1 MTFDPRLLLM
11 YLLAGL
17 LAVTT
22 HEFAHVL
29 LPLRAGASGV
39 RVQLGVDGGW
49 SVARFRLGRV
59 TVDVRPYPFWI
70 GRAHWDH
77 ASMTPATWAWAIAL
91 GPLSSAALCALGAL
105 LWRGGGELCALGA
118 LLWRGG
124 GELAG
129 PFGQALAVFAG
140 LQALVTAMPVRY
152 PAWMGMGA
160 GMPSDGRQLL
170 DHWRGRQRAHA

>member
-1 MTFDPRLLLM
+1 MVTFDPTLLLM
-11 YLLAGL
+11 YPLAGL
-17 LAVTT
+17 LAVTV

-39 RVQLGVDGGW
+39 RVQLGVDGGLPL
-49 SVARFRLGRV
+49 ARFRVGQV
-59 TVDVRPYPFWI
+59 TVDVRRFPFWA

-77 ASMTPATWAWAIAL
+77 ATMTPGTWAWAIAL
-91 GPLSSAALCALGAL
+91 GPLSSAA
-105 LWRGGGELCALGA
+105 LCALGA

-140 LQALVTAMPVRY
+140 LQALVTAAPVRY
-152 PAWMGMGA
+152 PAWTGLGA
-160 GMPSDGRQLL
+160 GMPSDWRQLL
-170 DHWRGRQRAHA
+170 DHWQARGRRRGNG

>member
-1 MTFDPRLLLM
+1 MVTFDPTLLLL
-11 YLLAGL
+11 YPLAGL

-39 RVQLGVDGGW
+39 RVQLGVDGGR
-49 SVARFRLGRV
+49 SVARFRVGRV
-59 TVDVRPYPFWI
+59 AVDVRRFPFWTD
-70 GRAHWDH
+70 RAHWHH
-77 ASMTPATWAWAIAL
+77 AAMSPATWAWAIAL
-91 GPLSSAALCALGAL
+91 GPLSSLS
-105 LWRGGGELCALGA
+105 LCALGA

-140 LQALVTAMPVRY
+140 LQALMTAAPVRY
-152 PAWMGMGA
+152 PAWMGLGA

-170 DHWRGRQRAHA
+170 DHWRARGRQQAHV

>member
-1 MTFDPRLLLM
+1 MVAFDPTLLLM

-17 LAVTT
+17 LAVTA

-39 RVQLGVDGGW
+39 RVQLGVDGGR
-49 SVARFRLGRV
+49 SVARFRVGRV
-59 TVDVRPYPFWI
+59 TVDVRPYPFWV

-77 ASMTPATWAWAIAL
+77 ANMTPATWAWAMAL

-105 LWRGGGELCALGA
+105 LWRGGGDLTGL
-118 LLWRGG
+118 
-124 GELAG
+124 
-129 PFGQALAVFAG
+129 FGQALAVFAG

-152 PAWMGMGA
+152 PAWMGLGA

-170 DHWRGRQRAHA
+170 DHWRARGRQQAH

>member
-1 MTFDPRLLLM
+1 MVTFDPTLLPM
-11 YLLAGL
+11 YPLAGL
-17 LAVTT
+17 LAVTA

-39 RVQLGVDGGW
+39 RVQLGVDGGR
-49 SVARFRLGRV
+49 SVARFRVGRV

-77 ASMTPATWAWAIAL
+77 AIMTPATWAWAMAL

-105 LWRGGGELCALGA
+105 LWRGGGD
-118 LLWRGG
+118 
-124 GELAG
+124 LAG

-140 LQALVTAMPVRY
+140 LQALVTALPVRS
-152 PAWMGMGA
+152 PAWMGLGA
-160 GMPSDGRQLL
+160 GMPSDGRQLVN
-170 DHWRGRQRAHA
+170 HCWGRQRANG

>member
-1 MTFDPRLLLM
+1 MVAFDPTLLLM
-11 YLLAGL
+11 YSLAGL
-17 LAVTT
+17 LAVTA

-39 RVQLGVDGGW
+39 RVQLGLDGGR

-77 ASMTPATWAWAIAL
+77 ATVTRATWAWAIAL

-105 LWRGGGELCALGA
+105 LWRGGGD
-118 LLWRGG
+118 
-124 GELAG
+124 LAG
-129 PFGQALAVFAG
+129 LFGQALAVFAG
-140 LQALVTAMPVRY
+140 LQALVTALPVRY

-160 GMPSDGRQLL
+160 GTPSDGRQLV
-170 DHWRGRQRAHA
+170 DHCWGRQRANG